1 MQFPKFRVLLNAAT
15 PHFLAVEWFPYID
28 SEVQDVLG
36 RDFDGSQ
43 DFNLFKDSVFIRTL
57 NENMSKRD
65 IHFTRIKD
73 IIRGLYRCRLLFK
86 LDLQKGFRHILRHED
101 S

>member
-15 PHFLAVEWFPYID
+15 PHSPAVEYFPYTE

-36 RDFDGSQ
+36 REFDGSLEY
-43 DFNLFKDSVFIRTL
+43 NLFKDSVFIRTL
-57 NENMSKRD
+57 NENMAKRD

-86 LDLQKGFRHILRHED
+86 LDLQKGFMHILRHED